1 MAVRIVTDTAS
12 DFTVEQA
19 QQANLTLVPMPI
31 THEGKTYRDA
41 YDLSKSD
48 FYHLLTSSDS
58 LPKTAQPAPQDFLM
72 HFLDAKQHGDSV
84 VCIVLSSALS
94 GTLQSAMLAK
104 TEAEYDEIYIVDSKC
119 CTGAMMILVH
129 EALRLRQEGASAPE
143 IAAQLEALRP
153 RVGLYAVLDT
163 LEYLYKGGRLTRL
176 QAGAGTLMSVKP
188 IVTLDENGA
197 VVVCGKSIGRKKAF
211 DHLLALVRKV
221 DMDPSY
227 EPLFLYSALPQAC
240 EPLMDALEIPQ
251 QIRQTRMLEVGATIG
266 THVGPGV
273 FGMVFVRRA

>member
-41 YDLSKSD
+41 YDLSKAD
-48 FYHLLTSSDS
+48 FYHLLTNSET
-58 LPKTAQPAPQDFLM
+58 LPKSAQPAPQDFLT
-72 HFLDAKQHGDSV
+72 HFLEAKKCGDSV

-104 TEAEYDEIYIVDSKC
+104 NEADYDEIYIIDSKC
-119 CTGAMMILVH
+119 CTGAMMLLVR
-129 EALRLRQEGASAPE
+129 EALRLRDEGETAAQ
-143 IAAQLEALRP
+143 IAAKVEALRS

-163 LEYLYKGGRLTRL
+163 LEYLYKGGRLTRM

-197 VVVCGKSIGRKKAF
+197 VIVCGKSIGRKKAF
-211 DHLLALVRKV
+211 DHLLTLIRKV

-240 EPLMDALEIPQ
+240 DPVMDALDIPPQ
-251 QIRQTRMLEVGATIG
+251 SRSAHMLEIGATIG